1 MQIKIN
7 VQQDIN
13 ETEVQITCKKI
24 DQDILNLERHLQLF
38 SKTLAT
44 KQKDGK
50 ITFVSA
56 KDIYYIEVVDN
67 RTFIYGKSEI
77 YETEFRLY
85 ELEEKLAICGFFRA
99 SKSLIMNIHMIES
112 LKPELNRTL
121 LALFKN
127 GEKINISRQYT
138 KELKKLLG
146 FKGGWV

>member
-1 MQIKIN
+1 MQIRID

-13 ETEVQITCKKI
+13 ETEVKITCKKI
-24 DQDILNLERHLQLF
+24 DQEILNLERHLQLF

-50 ITFVSA
+50 ITFVSV

-67 RTFIYGKSEI
+67 RTYIYGHSQI

-85 ELEEKLAICGFFRA
+85 ELEEKLATCGFIRA
-99 SKSLIMNIHMIES
+99 SKSLIMNIHMIKS

-121 LALFKN
+121 LALLKN
-127 GEKINISRQYT
+127 GEKVNISRQYT

>member
-24 DQDILNLERHLQLF
+24 DQDILSLERHLQLF

-50 ITFVSA
+50 ITFVNA

-77 YETEFRLY
+77 YETEFR
-85 ELEEKLAICGFFRA
+85 
-99 SKSLIMNIHMIES
+99 
-112 LKPELNRTL
+112 
-121 LALFKN
+121 
-127 GEKINISRQYT
+127 
-138 KELKKLLG
+138 
-146 FKGGWV
+146 